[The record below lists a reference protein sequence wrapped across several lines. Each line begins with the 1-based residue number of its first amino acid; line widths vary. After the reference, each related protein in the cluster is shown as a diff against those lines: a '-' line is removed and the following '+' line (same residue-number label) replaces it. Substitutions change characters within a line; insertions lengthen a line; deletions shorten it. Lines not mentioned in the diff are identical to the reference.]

1 MVVKVSSVSQVEDQK
16 GQKTGLTHSFEHS
29 GQLWGAGESV
39 VQVAPWDKVMGGAM
53 GEVWNH

>member
-29 GQLWGAGESV
+29 GQL
-39 VQVAPWDKVMGGAM
+39 
-53 GEVWNH
+53 